1 VDGGE
6 SVRTARDMSC
16 LTWLVGWLAGWQ
28 TTLGPLQSR
37 RGVRSA
43 GRGNYLF
50 FWTVAFF
57 SFLSSFL
64 SCPPCGMACVVM
76 VTVAYRLSLGLGV
89 FFVRKQKNRKVWNF
103 SQSYNSNKR
112 GNGDDYLSLTMLLC
126 FFCLSMASTLLLETL
141 PLETLLCF
149 HILSFCRYVFP
160 FPC

>member
-16 LTWLVGWLAGWQ
+16 LTWLVGWLAGRQRWGRCSPDVAYV
-28 TTLGPLQSR
+28 LP
-37 RGVRSA
+37 A
-43 GRGNYLF
+43 GEIFF

-89 FFVRKQKNRKVWNF
+89 FFVKKQKTEKC
-103 SQSYNSNKR
+103 
-112 GNGDDYLSLTMLLC
+112 G
-126 FFCLSMASTLLLETL
+126 
-141 PLETLLCF
+141 
-149 HILSFCRYVFP
+149 IFP
-160 FPC
+160 SRTIAINEEMEMII